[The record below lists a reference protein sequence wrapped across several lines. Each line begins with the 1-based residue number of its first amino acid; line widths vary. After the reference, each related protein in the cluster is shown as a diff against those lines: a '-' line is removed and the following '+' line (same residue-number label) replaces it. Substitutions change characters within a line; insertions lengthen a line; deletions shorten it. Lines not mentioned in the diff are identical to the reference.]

1 MYIYDNKLL
10 HSSYNEQCFRQKLW
24 RKSKHTLYVEE
35 LFFPKSCRLWD
46 NVGKCCTAGQ
56 ATDHNIIQRMLFAC
70 RINRQ
75 EYRHTLRICNT
86 CCFSTVTMVTRK
98 RLSVTLQYTVC
109 LVLFFFLVSFQELPP
124 VHIGLSATIL
134 FVFGFVFGEF
144 IFPRVL
150 HSQIVSVSL
159 NPTKAV

>member
-109 LVLFFFLVSFQELPP
+109 LVLFFFYFLFRNYPLYTSGFQRLFCSSLASCSGNSFFLVFCTAR
-124 VHIGLSATIL
+124 LS
-134 FVFGFVFGEF
+134 
-144 IFPRVL
+144 P
-150 HSQIVSVSL
+150 
-159 NPTKAV
+159 